1 MANSAAPLVNIF
13 GTTDHLIPLIL
24 DDLSDVESRTRARG
38 AEGPS
43 IAWHLGHLLS
53 YRCQGLQMLGQ
64 PDANPYEKAFGSS
77 PATDGGDYPTA
88 AELSEQW
95 GNVSERFMAALS
107 SATEETLATPVSGGA
122 HAEESVR
129 DKMAFLA
136 FHEGYHIGSI
146 AALQKTIG
154 KASPP
159 EKIMAAMQGG
169 A

>member
-1 MANSAAPLVNIF
+1 MANSAAPLMNIF

-38 AEGPS
+38 DDGPS

-53 YRCQGLQMLGQ
+53 YRCQGLQMMGQ
-64 PDANPYEKAFGSS
+64 SEANPYETAFGSS
-77 PATDGGDYPTA
+77 PATDGGDYPTT

-95 GNVSERFMAALS
+95 RRVSERFMAALS
-107 SATEETLATPVSGGA
+107 SATEEALATPVSGGA

-129 DKMAFLA
+129 DKIAFLA
-136 FHEGYHIGSI
+136 FHEGYHMGSI

-154 KASPP
+154 KSSPP